1 MKLLSIVLIILSI
14 IFALFLTGHLP
25 SFIDIL
31 SLLVVILPVIGSIP
45 ARHGLEGF
53 KLLIQE
59 GDERKDVLHSMGAT
73 SIISGVL
80 GTHIG
85 VVIILINLRDSSA
98 LGPSMAV
105 SLLPIFYGLL
115 IFLLTTVLSQL
126 NLGKEL

>member
-14 IFALFLTGHLP
+14 IFALFLTGHVH
-25 SFIDIL
+25 SFIDGFSFMI
-31 SLLVVILPVIGSIP
+31 VFLPVVGSIP

-53 KLLIQE
+53 KSLLKE
-59 GDERKDVLHSMGAT
+59 GDERKGVLHSMGAT

-85 VVIILINLRDSSA
+85 VVIMLSNLGDEKA
-98 LGPSMAV
+98 LGPSMSIA
-105 SLLPIFYGLL
+105 LLPICYGLF
-115 IFLLTTVLSQL
+115 IFLLTTVLSHL

>member
-25 SFIDIL
+25 SFIDML

-45 ARHGLEGF
+45 AKHGLEGF
-53 KLLIQE
+53 KILIQD

-73 SIISGVL
+73 SIISGFL

-85 VVIILINLRDSSA
+85 VVIILSNLRDSSS

-115 IFLLTTVLSQL
+115 IFLLTTVLFQL

>member
-1 MKLLSIVLIILSI
+1 MKLLSIVLIFLSI
-14 IFALFLTGHLP
+14 ILALFLTGNLL
-25 SFIDIL
+25 SFIDGF
-31 SLLVVILPVIGSIP
+31 SFMVVFLPVVGSIP

-53 KLLIQE
+53 KSLLKE
-59 GDERKDVLHSMGAT
+59 GDERKGVLHSMGAT
-73 SIISGVL
+73 SIISGFL

-85 VVIILINLRDSSA
+85 VVIMLSNLGDPNV

-115 IFLLTTVLSQL
+115 IFLLTTVLSHL